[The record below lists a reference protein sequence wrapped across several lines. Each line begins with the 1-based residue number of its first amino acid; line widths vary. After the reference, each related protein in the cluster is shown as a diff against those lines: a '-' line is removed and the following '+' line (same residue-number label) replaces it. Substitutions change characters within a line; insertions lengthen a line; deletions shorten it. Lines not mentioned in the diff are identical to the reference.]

1 MPFICYYNL
10 QNIEHIVT
18 LQPISCPIE
27 GGEKVQDVVHGFHF
41 NCRSIHL
48 PNLRLQP
55 HTRKVLGDF
64 SIVRHQ

>member
-18 LQPISCPIE
+18 PQRISCPIE

-41 NCRSIHL
+41 NCRSTHL
-48 PNLRLQP
+48 PN
-55 HTRKVLGDF
+55 
-64 SIVRHQ
+64 